1 MRFEFIT
8 FLSFVLDREFN
19 SSFQRKKKTNAKK
32 SVARRED
39 QRRRRLNRPIV
50 HSRTSLTLSLSLSCI
65 VVARRRKRATYFLA
79 SNFREE
85 EDVFDKSD
93 DDDESGSE
101 RDDGNDGVPKWIYP
115 TNANDEEAL
124 LFGSGKRRRE

>member
-1 MRFEFIT
+1 LLRFEFIT

-39 QRRRRLNRPIV
+39 QRRRSLNRPIV
-50 HSRTSLTLSLSLSCI
+50 HSRTPLSLSCI

-101 RDDGNDGVPKWIYP
+101 RDDGNDGFPKWIDP